1 MRETNRDHDDTS
13 ERPGSRPT
21 PREWGVDSDPRRGAP
36 RVVLHIGFPKAGSTW
51 LQREFLPRVRNARM
65 IPRTVVRREILVPTP
80 LAFDPRAARRA
91 VLGRDGDRVLLSE
104 EELAGNLHTGG
115 LHGAMSK
122 EIAERLARAFPDA
135 HVVILLRNQLDMIA
149 SAYKQYVESG
159 GTGSIHRFLR
169 PARSPH
175 KTPNFSLDFLAFD
188 AQVRRYE
195 SFFGEDAVHV
205 YPFEDLR
212 RDGSAFV
219 ERLVSDLDLD
229 LDPTEVS
236 YSARNVGYRRGTRR
250 IVRVLNHLHDREIPN
265 SSCLVAVPGM
275 YRALKHLAP
284 RLNRFAWMGRH
295 ETLRD
300 FLDPDSI
307 ERIAERYRESN
318 EDLAKRRHL
327 GLAAHG
333 YPMPR
338 NRAPA

>member
-1 MRETNRDHDDTS
+1 MRATDPDEETG
-13 ERPGSRPT
+13 ERTGSHPAPG
-21 PREWGVDSDPRRGAP
+21 EWGVDSDPRPGSP
-36 RVVLHIGFPKAGSTW
+36 RVVIHIGFPKAGSTW
-51 LQREFLPRVRNARM
+51 LQRELLPRVRNARM
-65 IPRTVVRREILVPTP
+65 VPRTVVRRELLVPSP
-80 LAFDPRAARRA
+80 LAFDARAARRA
-91 VLGRDGDRVLLSE
+91 VLGRGAERVLLSE

-149 SAYKQYVESG
+149 SAYKQYVEGG

-175 KTPNFSLDFLAFD
+175 KTPNFSLDFLAYD

-195 SFFGEDAVHV
+195 SLFGEDAVHV

-212 RDGSAFV
+212 RDGGAFV
-219 ERLVSDLDLD
+219 LRLASDLDLD
-229 LDPTEVS
+229 LDPAEVS

-250 IVRVLNHLHDREIPN
+250 IVRVLNHFHDREIPN
-265 SSCLVAVPGM
+265 TSCLVAVPGL
-275 YRALKHLAP
+275 YPLLKRLAP
-284 RLNRFAWMGRH
+284 RLNRFPWMGRH

-300 FLDPDSI
+300 FLDADSI
-307 ERIAERYRESN
+307 DRIAERYREPN
-318 EDLAKRRHL
+318 ESLAKRRHL

-338 NRAPA
+338 NRGRSD